1 MANRLCVSDLP
12 WAVIIFVICAVVG
25 CGFGAILGYDY
36 GRDSFAE
43 RKEIRSA
50 CIAGNDRACEVYAA
64 DYGRRIL

>member
-1 MANRLCVSDLP
+1 M
-12 WAVIIFVICAVVG
+12 IIFVICAVVG